1 MGEHFQ
7 LDRKYH
13 GLASAFERTNSFSRI
28 TTMRLTT
35 QLHRGPGRKNMHSL
49 ETNESSS
56 KSYLLKTVL
65 RVLKRGIWR
74 TQRNSEL
81 KETLIFLRF
90 QPSNLAFYG
99 ILLLNRQ
106 VILEVN
112 GDISNE
118 LRFNRIQ
125 SIIYKRTLIVALK
138 KARFIAVP
146 TEELRKR
153 FNQLTETRISVL
165 PSIVSLPKNLD
176 SKSSVTLNSTRPVHG
191 LFIGTGDRFWYNL
204 NFLYELAKQIPEWL
218 FTVAGVPHNPIAPTN
233 VTFVEFQDENKLVKE
248 AENYDFGIGSLGLW
262 QINLESA
269 SSLKI
274 STYIKMNI
282 PVVVNHLDSRLLLY
296 DVRYFL
302 LKGKKMPLQEDINGL
317 KLCAKSWRE
326 NPISKSQDMT
336 LQNVLMGQDSEMEEF
351 IHHLKRC
358 IKNV

>member
-1 MGEHFQ
+1 
-7 LDRKYH
+7 
-13 GLASAFERTNSFSRI
+13 
-28 TTMRLTT
+28 
-35 QLHRGPGRKNMHSL
+35 
-49 ETNESSS
+49 
-56 KSYLLKTVL
+56 
-65 RVLKRGIWR
+65 
-74 TQRNSEL
+74 
-81 KETLIFLRF
+81 
-90 QPSNLAFYG
+90 
-99 ILLLNRQ
+99 
-106 VILEVN
+106 LEVN